1 MALSG
6 TVNARIY
13 ASWAEIIVAVIT
25 DAAMEVLVL
34 HGLVAVVA
42 IDNPRGA
49 YIARLGAERKTR
61 VIVGSCKVVEE
72 VCYGC

>member
-1 MALSG
+1 MN
-6 TVNARIY
+6 TVVDTSRAK
-13 ASWAEIIVAVIT
+13 IVIATIAY
-25 DAAMEVLVL
+25 AAMEVLVL